1 MKGIKYQISTKVHD
15 QIETQFKQYNGVM
28 ENFGNFFNSE
38 DLTYRFQSK
47 LDVNQFNHALK
58 SQATKSDIMKIHKT
72 VGDLFTRV
80 K

>member
-1 MKGIKYQISTKVHD
+1 
-15 QIETQFKQYNGVM
+15 M